1 MYTVVRAV
9 RQKKMAVVEML
20 KQETRVTVWTDCQKK
35 GRCREMA
42 VSGGSTVSAKAKVIK
57 SYNEGALEKTIY
69 QSVTQ
74 KEKSEDSR

>member
-9 RQKKMAVVEML
+9 RQKN
-20 KQETRVTVWTDCQKK
+20 

-42 VSGGSTVSAKAKVIK
+42 VIGSSTISAKAKVIK
-57 SYNEGALEKTIY
+57 SYNEDALEKTIY

>member
-9 RQKKMAVVEML
+9 RQNN
-20 KQETRVTVWTDCQKK
+20 
-35 GRCREMA
+35 GRCRDVETRDKKDCMDCLPKNGRCRGMA
-42 VSGGSTVSAKAKVIK
+42 VIGGSTVSAKAKVIK
-57 SYNEGALEKTIY
+57 SYNEDALEKTIY

>member
-9 RQKKMAVVEML
+9 RQKNGRCRDV
-20 KQETRVTVWTDCQKK
+20 ETRDKKDCMDCLPKN
-35 GRCREMA
+35 GRCRE
-42 VSGGSTVSAKAKVIK
+42 SIGGSTVSAKAKVIK
-57 SYNEGALEKTIY
+57 SYNEDALEKTIY

>member
-9 RQKKMAVVEML
+9 RQNNGRCRDV
-20 KQETRVTVWTDCQKK
+20 ETRDKSDCMDCLPKN

-42 VSGGSTVSAKAKVIK
+42 VIGGSTVSAKAKVIK
-57 SYNEGALEKTIY
+57 SYNEDALEKTIY